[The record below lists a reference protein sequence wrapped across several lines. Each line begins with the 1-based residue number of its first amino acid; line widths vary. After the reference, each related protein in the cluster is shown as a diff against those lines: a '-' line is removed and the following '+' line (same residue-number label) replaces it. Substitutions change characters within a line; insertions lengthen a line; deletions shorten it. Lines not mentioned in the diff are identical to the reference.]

1 MERIATKIHGAWL
14 LRPRL
19 FSDDRGFF
27 MEAWNRATY
36 AKLGLDLDFVQD
48 NHSRSKKHVLRGLH
62 YQIGEDAQTK
72 LVWVAAG
79 AVFDVLVDLRQSS
92 PTFGQ
97 WDGYVL
103 TADNHERLWVPAGCA
118 HGFMVLSDSAD
129 FLYKCSTPY
138 APAAERTLRWD
149 DTRLTIQWPLPD
161 GVSPFISAK
170 DAEGAWFDDCEKYD
184 EHVLA

>member
-1 MERIATKIHGAWL
+1 MEKIATQIEGAWL

-19 FSDDRGFF
+19 FKDERGFF

-36 AKLGLDLDFVQD
+36 AKLGMDLDFVQD

-62 YQIGEDAQTK
+62 YQIGQDAQIK
-72 LVWVAAG
+72 LVWVAYG
-79 AVFDVLVDLRQSS
+79 AVFDVLVDLRESS
-92 PTFGQ
+92 PTFGH
-97 WDGYVL
+97 WDGYTL
-103 TADNHERLWVPAGCA
+103 TAENHERLWVPAGCA

-149 DTRLTIQWPLPD
+149 DPSLGIAWPITD
-161 GVSPFISAK
+161 GVLPVVSAK
-170 DAEGAWFDDCEKYD
+170 DAEGNWFESCEKYS
-184 EHVLA
+184 

>member
-1 MERIATKIHGAWL
+1 MEKIATKIDGAWL

-27 MEAWNRATY
+27 MEAWNRGAY

-62 YQIGEDAQTK
+62 YQVGEDAQTK

-79 AVFDVLVDLRQSS
+79 AVFDVLVDLRESS
-92 PTFGQ
+92 PTFGH
-97 WDGYVL
+97 WDGYTL

-118 HGFMVLSDSAD
+118 HGFMVLSESAD

-138 APAAERTLRWD
+138 TPGAERILRWN
-149 DTRLTIQWPLPD
+149 DTTLAIQWPLSEGCSPS
-161 GVSPFISAK
+161 VSEK
-170 DAEGAWFDDCEKYD
+170 DANGDWFESCEKYD
-184 EHVLA
+184 

>member
-1 MERIATKIHGAWL
+1 MET
-14 LRPRL
+14 
-19 FSDDRGFF
+19 
-27 MEAWNRATY
+27 WNRASF
-36 AKLGLDLDFVQD
+36 AEIGLDLDFVQD
-48 NHSRSKKHVLRGLH
+48 NHSRSKEHVLRGLH
-62 YQIGEDAQTK
+62 YQIGQDAQTK

-79 AVFDVLVDLRQSS
+79 AVFDVLVDLRESS

-97 WDGYVL
+97 WDGYTL

-149 DTRLTIQWPLPD
+149 DVTLAIQWPLPD
-161 GVSPFISAK
+161 GVSPYVSVK
-170 DAEGAWFDDCEKYD
+170 DAEGTRFANCEKYD
-184 EHVLA
+184 